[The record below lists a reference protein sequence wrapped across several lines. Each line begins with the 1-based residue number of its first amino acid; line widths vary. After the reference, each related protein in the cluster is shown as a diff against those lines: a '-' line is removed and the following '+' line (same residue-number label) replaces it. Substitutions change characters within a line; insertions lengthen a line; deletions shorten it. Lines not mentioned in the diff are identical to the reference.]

1 MPDAT
6 NDTRRIQRVFGG
18 LGETTALGPGHESL
32 LLRLGPPGELDAQAI
47 EHRLCHTALTLNDV
61 ERAGIAQRL
70 VTQARQA
77 LLELAG
83 GTRPELLQDG
93 QRLGLEA
100 ILQTRGRPSLRVL
113 DDGIEDLRLHP
124 GAELWQAVADLHQQA
139 VFDACQ
145 STAAVRVR
153 DTQFSYSPWVQG
165 SAWMVA
171 PGLAMTNRHVLF
183 PPGGR
188 PLAARGAATAG
199 ARILESFE
207 VTLDFAFQ
215 QATTQD
221 RRYRVVGVP
230 FVAAVDD
237 PVDVALLEVEHISG
251 PQIAPLNLSRQP
263 METIGQLYVI
273 GHPGRVID
281 LSDEVRCVFGDPDE
295 RKRVSFGQPL
305 NGDVVDADEL
315 LHDASTIGGFS
326 GGPVLD
332 FLDSEVRALH
342 YWGDPLSG
350 NRAIAARA
358 LWRHPQ
364 LSAVLACANGAQA
377 C

>member
-1 MPDAT
+1 MLDVDAS
-6 NDTRRIQRVFGG
+6 TRRIQRLFGEPG
-18 LGETTALGPGHESL
+18 DIAGAGQGHESL
-32 LLRLGPPGELDAQAI
+32 LMRQGQPGEADARAI
-47 EHRLCHTALTLNDV
+47 ERLLCQAPLMLSDS
-61 ERAGIAQRL
+61 ERGGIAQGL
-70 VTQARQA
+70 VNQARQA

-83 GTRPELLQDG
+83 GTRPDLLQDG

-100 ILQTRGRPSLRVL
+100 IMQTRGRPSLRVL

-124 GAELWQAVADLHQQA
+124 GAEVWQAVADLHQQA
-139 VFDACQ
+139 IFDACQ

-153 DTQFSYSPWVQG
+153 DLQFSYSPWVQG

-188 PLAARGAATAG
+188 PLVARSAATAG
-199 ARILESFE
+199 ARILASFE

-230 FVAAVDD
+230 FVAADND
-237 PVDVALLEVEHISG
+237 PVDVALLQIEHISG
-251 PQIAPLNLSRQP
+251 PQIAPLSLSRQP
-263 METIGQLYVI
+263 TQTIGQLYVV
-273 GHPGRVID
+273 GHPGRVNA
-281 LSDEVRCVFGDPDE
+281 LSDEIRCVFGDPDE

-305 NGDVVDADEL
+305 NGDVADAGEL

-326 GGPVLD
+326 GGPVLA

-342 YWGDPLSG
+342 YWGDPLAG
-350 NRAIAARA
+350 NRAIAAQT
-358 LWRHPQ
+358 LWQHSQ
-364 LSAVLACANGAQA
+364 LSAVLACTNGAQA